1 VPLRLPNRSGIT
13 IRQGDYKLEIKIPDS
28 ENIWEAVQITTG
40 DTFIFHKGFKEEAD
54 VKDVFKFDS
63 GYNAKGQII
72 YSFSRFDFNHVTPA
86 KDSTIRMNR
95 AIITFVWYI
104 DPASDI
110 IIKLK
115 EAATRMNAQ
124 KAGLILPGTQG

>member
-1 VPLRLPNRSGIT
+1 
-13 IRQGDYKLEIKIPDS
+13 LEIKIPDP
-28 ENIWEAVQITTG
+28 EDIWEAIQIITG

-63 GYNAKGQII
+63 GYNKTGQIM
-72 YSFSRFDFNHVTPA
+72 YRFSRFDFNPATPA

-95 AIITFVWYI
+95 AVITFAWYI

-115 EAATRMNAQ
+115 EAMMSMNARR
-124 KAGLILPGTQG
+124 AGLVLPGTQEQ